1 MGDALAVVL
10 LTQHHFTKE
19 QFGIFHPGGA
29 LGKKLLLTVDDV
41 MHKGQDNPVVS
52 EDSIVQDALFLMTEK
67 AWVPYPSSMKK
78 ASSSAW
84 SLTATSAAAWKRA
97 PISSSGLSMP

>member
-1 MGDALAVVL
+1 M
-10 LTQHHFTKE
+10 TQHHFTKE

-67 AWVPYPSSMKK
+67 AWVPYPSSMKT